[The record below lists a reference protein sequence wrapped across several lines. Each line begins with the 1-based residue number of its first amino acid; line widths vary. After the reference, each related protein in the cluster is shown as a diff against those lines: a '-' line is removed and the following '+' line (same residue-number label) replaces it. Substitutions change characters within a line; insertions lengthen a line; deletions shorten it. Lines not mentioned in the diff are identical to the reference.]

1 MASVHQEPA
10 IQTPPLMA
18 RKTPM
23 QWFTNGCVHYV
34 EPLIGGPYLFAVI
47 RPLLVVGLVFLPLYG
62 QSGRHWAVRGP
73 VAAMQLGQTSAA
85 YLGKISM
92 SVASGEAVAMIQPF
106 CRCQRAGLPLD
117 QWPRIIGL
125 PSTPRTLSHDRRS
138 ERELVIS
145 VRVPTGS
152 FVPSM
157 VYTRVAAIVAAQA
170 EQAAAAAALAA
181 ASAGLTVIAARSAA
195 DPLNKLMSK
204 LELAPAIRA
213 ESVHCQN
220 AKVFQPPTNSGVG
233 TL

>member
-106 CRCQRAGLPLD
+106 WSLPARRPSLRSVAEDHRAPIHTKD
-117 QWPRIIGL
+117 AQPRPQIG
-125 PSTPRTLSHDRRS
+125 
-138 ERELVIS
+138 
-145 VRVPTGS
+145 
-152 FVPSM
+152 
-157 VYTRVAAIVAAQA
+157 A
-170 EQAAAAAALAA
+170 
-181 ASAGLTVIAARSAA
+181 
-195 DPLNKLMSK
+195 
-204 LELAPAIRA
+204 
-213 ESVHCQN
+213 
-220 AKVFQPPTNSGVG
+220 
-233 TL
+233 